1 MEHERKVMGFPIQK
15 VVPWL
20 ISPLKKQ
27 QPVIWILG
35 SPILGKPR
43 ADMASTFE
51 VRLELELDFIG
62 KTLHLDRL
70 HVFALAGSE
79 HREIMAKL
87 AIFL

>member
-1 MEHERKVMGFPIQK
+1 
-15 VVPWL
+15 
-20 ISPLKKQ
+20 
-27 QPVIWILG
+27 
-35 SPILGKPR
+35 
-43 ADMASTFE
+43 MASTFE

-87 AIFL
+87 AIFLWRTG

>member
-20 ISPLKKQ
+20 ISPLKKTTHHLD
-27 QPVIWILG
+27 LG